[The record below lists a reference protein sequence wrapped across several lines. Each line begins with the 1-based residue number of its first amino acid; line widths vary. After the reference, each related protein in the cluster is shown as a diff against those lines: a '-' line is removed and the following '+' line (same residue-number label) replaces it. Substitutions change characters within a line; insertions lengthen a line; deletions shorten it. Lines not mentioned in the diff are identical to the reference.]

1 MFETPTIVLVHGAFA
16 DGASW
21 APVTLRLLDQGRA
34 LRLKRPGLRKVIE
47 IDAPHLVM
55 QTHPAEV
62 ATFITD
68 AIAELG

>member
-1 MFETPTIVLVHGAFA
+1 MTRVERFGY
-16 DGASW
+16 
-21 APVTLRLLDQGRA
+21 
-34 LRLKRPGLRKVIE
+34 KRPGLRKVIE

-68 AIAELG
+68 AIAELD